1 MSEWIS
7 VYDRFPESRKTE
19 VLTYNSKYKIISV
32 GSFGV
37 LGEEIG
43 WWTLAVAKKNLLPT
57 GCHYQTHRKKI
68 KGVNFYAYQCK
79 RLECSFSRGVY
90 VLLWSFMR
98 IR

>member
-43 WWTLAVAKKNLLPT
+43 WWDSCGCKEKFITHWMPLPDPP
-57 GCHYQTHRKKI
+57 KE
-68 KGVNFYAYQCK
+68 N
-79 RLECSFSRGVY
+79 
-90 VLLWSFMR
+90 
-98 IR
+98 